1 MWFDEKEGQC
11 FLKTDVQTSNSEVRI
26 ATTSGRLVSDVREE
40 ENMDLLV

>member
-1 MWFDEKEGQC
+1 M
-11 FLKTDVQTSNSEVRI
+11 KTGVQTSNIEVRI